1 MTQQRAIKTRASVIA
16 AAARE
21 FADRG
26 YAGASIN
33 SIIANS
39 TSTKGALYFHFRSK
53 EALAEAV
60 LEDVRSVYTPIVE
73 RWHSEQTYP
82 FDAIAGIVDDI
93 AAVAT
98 GRPGRA
104 EMKLALDPPS
114 TELQRP
120 SLVWEAAIRDN
131 AAKAERAGYLRPEFT
146 AERFTNF
153 LVATL
158 AGNRIFAEMTPAS
171 SRQTDLADH
180 FADTVETVIRAAATD
195 EYLHAHAE
203 TGERTTSA
211 AAGTNDQVSE
221 R

>member
-1 MTQQRAIKTRASVIA
+1 MTQQRAIKTRAVLIA
-16 AAARE
+16 AAAQE

-26 YAGASIN
+26 YAGASVN
-33 SIIANS
+33 SILANS
-39 TSTKGALYFHFRSK
+39 TSTKGALYFHFSSK

-60 LEDVRSVYTPIVE
+60 LEDVRSAYTPIVE
-73 RWHSEQTYP
+73 RWRSADVHP

-98 GRPGRA
+98 DVSGRA

-114 TELQRP
+114 PDLQRP
-120 SLVWEAAIRDN
+120 SHAWEAAVRN
-131 AAKAERAGYLRPEFT
+131 HAGTAEQSGFLRSGFT

-153 LVATL
+153 LLAAL
-158 AGNRIFAEMTPAS
+158 AGHRILADITPAFS
-171 SRQTDLADH
+171 DPPDLRDL
-180 FADTVETVIRAAATD
+180 FSETVRTLVTAAATQD
-195 EYLHAHAE
+195 YLHSRAE
-203 TGERTTSA
+203 TGERTTPA

>member
-1 MTQQRAIKTRASVIA
+1 MTQQRAIKTRASVLTA
-16 AAARE
+16 AALE

-39 TSTKGALYFHFRSK
+39 TSTKGALYFHFSSK

-60 LEDVRSVYTPIVE
+60 LEDVRAMYTPIVE
-73 RWHSEQTYP
+73 RWSSAHIHP

-114 TELQRP
+114 TDTQLP
-120 SLVWEAAIRDN
+120 SRVWEAAIQDH
-131 AAKAERAGYLRPEFT
+131 AVKAEQAGYLRPEFT

-158 AGNRIFAEMTPAS
+158 AGHRIFAEMTPAN
-171 SRQTDLADH
+171 SRQTDLADL
-180 FADTVETVIRAAATD
+180 FADTVETVLKAAATD
-195 EYLHAHAE
+195 GYLHAHAA
-203 TGERTTSA
+203 TGERTTPA

>member
-26 YAGASIN
+26 YAAASVN

-39 TSTKGALYFHFRSK
+39 EHAKGALYFHFSSK

-60 LEDVRSVYTPIVE
+60 LEGVRSAYSRIVE
-73 RWHSEQTYP
+73 RWRSEQTYP

-93 AAVAT
+93 ASVAT
-98 GRPGRA
+98 GVSGRA

-120 SLVWEAAIRDN
+120 SHVWEAAIRDHAAN
-131 AAKAERAGYLRPEFT
+131 AEHAGYLRPEFT

-158 AGNRIFAEMTPAS
+158 AGNRIFAEMTPSS
-171 SRQTDLADH
+171 SRQTDLADL
-180 FADTVETVIRAAATD
+180 FADTVEAVIRAAATD

-203 TGERTTSA
+203 TGERTTPA

>member
-1 MTQQRAIKTRASVIA
+1 MTQQRAIKTREVLIA

-26 YAGASIN
+26 YAGASVN
-33 SIIANS
+33 SILAN
-39 TSTKGALYFHFRSK
+39 FPSK

-60 LEDVRSVYTPIVE
+60 LEDVRSAYTPIVE
-73 RWHSEQTYP
+73 RWRSAHIQP

-98 GRPGRA
+98 DVSGRA

-114 TELQRP
+114 PDLQRP
-120 SLVWEAAIRDN
+120 SHVWEATIRNHAVN
-131 AAKAERAGYLRPEFT
+131 AEQAGFLRSGFT

-153 LVATL
+153 LLATL
-158 AGNRIFAEMTPAS
+158 AGHRILADITRHSATLRTCATS
-171 SRQTDLADH
+171 SRTPSEHWSQQPRH
-180 FADTVETVIRAAATD
+180 
-195 EYLHAHAE
+195 
-203 TGERTTSA
+203 RTTCIPAPKRGS
-211 AAGTNDQVSE
+211 GPHQLQLVPMI

>member
-1 MTQQRAIKTRASVIA
+1 MTQQRAIKTRAVLIA
-16 AAARE
+16 AAAQE

-33 SIIANS
+33 SILANS
-39 TSTKGALYFHFRSK
+39 TSTKGALYFHFPSK

-60 LEDVRSVYTPIVE
+60 LEDVRSAYNRIVE
-73 RWHSEQTYP
+73 RRHSADVHP

-93 AAVAT
+93 VAVVI
-98 GRPGRA
+98 GVSGRA
-104 EMKLALDPPS
+104 EMKLVLDPPS
-114 TELQRP
+114 PDLERP
-120 SLVWEAAIRDN
+120 SHVWEAAIRDH
-131 AAKAERAGYLRPEFT
+131 AVEAEQSGFLRSGFT

-158 AGNRIFAEMTPAS
+158 AGHRILADITPAFS
-171 SRQTDLADH
+171 DPPDLHDL

-195 EYLHAHAE
+195 QYLHAHVE
-203 TGERTTSA
+203 TGEQTTPA

>member
-1 MTQQRAIKTRASVIA
+1 MTQQRAIKTRAGLIA
-16 AAARE
+16 AAAHE

-26 YAGASIN
+26 YAAASVN
-33 SIIANS
+33 SILANS
-39 TSTKGALYFHFRSK
+39 KFTKGALYFHFPSK

-60 LEDVRSVYTPIVE
+60 LEYVQSVYTPIVE
-73 RWHSEQTYP
+73 RWHSEQAYP
-82 FDAIAGIVDDI
+82 LDAIAGIVDDI

-104 EMKLALDPPS
+104 EMKLALDPPP
-114 TELQRP
+114 TGLQRP
-120 SLVWEAAIRDN
+120 SHVWEAAIRDH

-203 TGERTTSA
+203 TGERTTPV
-211 AAGTNDQVSE
+211 D
-221 R
+221 

>member
-1 MTQQRAIKTRASVIA
+1 MTQQRAIKTREVLIA

-82 FDAIAGIVDDI
+82 LDAIAGIVDDI

-104 EMKLALDPPS
+104 EMKLALNPPS

-120 SLVWEAAIRDN
+120 SHVWEAAIRDH

-153 LVATL
+153 LLATL
-158 AGNRIFAEMTPAS
+158 AGHRILADITPAFS
-171 SRQTDLADH
+171 DPPDLRDL
-180 FADTVETVIRAAATD
+180 FSDTVRTLVTAAATQD
-195 EYLHAHAE
+195 YLHSRAE
-203 TGERTTSA
+203 TGERTTPA

>member
-1 MTQQRAIKTRASVIA
+1 MTQQRAIKTREVLIA

-26 YAGASIN
+26 YAGASVN
-33 SIIANS
+33 SILANS
-39 TSTKGALYFHFRSK
+39 TSTKGALYFHFPSK

-60 LEDVRSVYTPIVE
+60 LEDVRSAYTPIVE
-73 RWHSEQTYP
+73 RWRSAHIQP

-98 GRPGRA
+98 DVSGRA

-114 TELQRP
+114 PDLQRP
-120 SLVWEAAIRDN
+120 SHVWEATIRNHAVN
-131 AAKAERAGYLRPEFT
+131 AEQAGFLRSGFT

-153 LVATL
+153 LLATL
-158 AGNRIFAEMTPAS
+158 AGHRILADITRHSAPLRTCATS
-171 SRQTDLADH
+171 SRTPSEHWSQQPRH
-180 FADTVETVIRAAATD
+180 
-195 EYLHAHAE
+195 
-203 TGERTTSA
+203 RTTCIPAPKRGS
-211 AAGTNDQVSE
+211 GPHQLQLVPMI

>member
-1 MTQQRAIKTRASVIA
+1 VTQQRAIKTRAALLA
-16 AAARE
+16 AAAHE
-21 FADRG
+21 FAARG
-26 YAGASIN
+26 YAVASVN
-33 SIIANS
+33 SILANS
-39 TSTKGALYFHFRSK
+39 TSTKGALYFHFPSK

-73 RWHSEQTYP
+73 RWRSAHIQP

-98 GRPGRA
+98 DVSGRA

-114 TELQRP
+114 PDLQRP
-120 SLVWEAAIRDN
+120 SHVWEATIRNHAVN
-131 AAKAERAGYLRPEFT
+131 AEQAGFLRSGFT

-153 LVATL
+153 LLATL
-158 AGNRIFAEMTPAS
+158 AGHRILADITPAFS
-171 SRQTDLADH
+171 DPPDLRDL
-180 FADTVETVIRAAATD
+180 FSDTVRTLVTAAATQD
-195 EYLHAHAE
+195 YLQSRAE
-203 TGERTTSA
+203 TGERTTPA

>member
-1 MTQQRAIKTRASVIA
+1 MTQQRAIKTRASVLTA
-16 AAARE
+16 AALE

-39 TSTKGALYFHFRSK
+39 TSTKGALYFHFSSK

-60 LEDVRSVYTPIVE
+60 LEDVRAMYTPIVE
-73 RWHSEQTYP
+73 RWSSAHIHP

-114 TELQRP
+114 TDTQLP
-120 SLVWEAAIRDN
+120 SRVWEAAIQDH
-131 AAKAERAGYLRPEFT
+131 AVKAEQAGYLRPEFT

-158 AGNRIFAEMTPAS
+158 AGHRIFAEMTPRTAARPTWQTS
-171 SRQTDLADH
+171 SRTPSRQSSKQQLPTDICTLTPQRGSGPH
-180 FADTVETVIRAAATD
+180 QLQLVPMSR
-195 EYLHAHAE
+195 
-203 TGERTTSA
+203 
-211 AAGTNDQVSE
+211 
-221 R
+221 